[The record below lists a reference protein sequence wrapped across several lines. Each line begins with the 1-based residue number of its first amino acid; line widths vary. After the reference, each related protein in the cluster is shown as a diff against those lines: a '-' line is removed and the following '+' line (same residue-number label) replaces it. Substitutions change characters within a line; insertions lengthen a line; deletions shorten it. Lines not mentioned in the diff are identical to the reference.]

1 MVGFAARRLLRIV
14 VTVWAAATFV
24 FVMLRL
30 AGDPVTAL
38 IPSDLP
44 QDIIDIYRA
53 RYGFDQSFAAQYLA
67 YLGNLLRGDFG
78 FSFRTNGPALD
89 LVLDRLPATGA
100 VIIAPPLKIVHGS
113 GSPVRVLALVETT

>member
-53 RYGFDQSFAAQYLA
+53 RYGFDQSFAAQ
-67 YLGNLLRGDFG
+67 
-78 FSFRTNGPALD
+78 
-89 LVLDRLPATGA
+89 
-100 VIIAPPLKIVHGS
+100 
-113 GSPVRVLALVETT
+113 